1 MQGSFKEVS
10 EGGLRSRWK
19 GRGDGGGHKEGE
31 GGGLAENF
39 LAERS
44 RVYSENQIFQLRT
57 NHLFF
62 TSPTAGE
69 SPPSCPHL
77 LFFGNSSFFSRASP
91 PPELSEGCK
100 IFSPDSEAG
109 SLDPTVL
116 LLEQGHPLLSSQS
129 SPFLLLLHRVIEGK
143 LRDHFQTQ

>member
-44 RVYSENQIFQLRT
+44 RVYSENQIFQLPDKPFVF
-57 NHLFF
+57 HLSNSRRI
-62 TSPTAGE
+62 SPIL
-69 SPPSCPHL
+69 P
-77 LFFGNSSFFSRASP
+77 
-91 PPELSEGCK
+91 
-100 IFSPDSEAG
+100 
-109 SLDPTVL
+109 
-116 LLEQGHPLLSSQS
+116 S
-129 SPFLLLLHRVIEGK
+129 SPFLWELVILLTSK
-143 LRDHFQTQ
+143 SAT